1 MPGTQLVT
9 AGKFIDENRHAKV
22 TQCRPKKEVQ
32 ANYAM
37 KNICLTASNRLLRV
51 WIFFY
56 SKRKVYFKTI
66 HEKLGKAR
74 SHITNH
80 YVDKLEPE

>member
-51 WIFFY
+51 
-56 SKRKVYFKTI
+56 
-66 HEKLGKAR
+66 
-74 SHITNH
+74 
-80 YVDKLEPE
+80 